1 MKKTIFKHI
10 AFISFIIFFILL
22 VWVVFV
28 FNFFSYRIKKDIY
41 PLILDS
47 KQILTEIVTKDFA
60 KERINKFLSNLQQS
74 QKIFD
79 FDVSN
84 KEKNHYFLYA
94 SKPKSFINALLNFSY
109 PIKQDEKTLGY
120 IHVWPSPDLLFS
132 AIAKNINITV
142 FLLSVIFALI
152 LFILISY
159 IYIMKYFFRPVFKI
173 NEMID
178 VISKQKSYDFDIP
191 SNRSLWREIFLGLKN
206 LNTKVVDIKTTMKLL
221 ISVSNLLTSDME
233 LSDAVHSIF
242 DMLQQKVNNSAVCIL
257 FMVSDNMQLSIFV
270 KDSFSNSKI
279 QFVSEK
285 TNSIIWNCYNEQKEY
300 ICDDINSLS
309 QSDKKIFEYE
319 NIKKLINIPLNINN
333 PKGYCVGV
341 FCVGIKDEKYFD
353 NETLNTIRE
362 IANSF
367 SILIFHRENYLKIK
381 EQNRKLEM
389 ETENV
394 TKELLSKNTMLIQK
408 IRAVNIFCD
417 ILSYSLSNFSLEKNI
432 QHIIEKI
439 KQLLIVETA
448 GVFIYNNTSD
458 EFYTVGGSFG
468 INNVIKTKNKANT
481 ILNKVYNKKQ
491 SVIVKSKEKLKEYP
505 NSNDLE
511 QYLNIKSIVASPIV
525 RDDKLIAILAV
536 VNKTGIEFSEYDVK
550 TLEQLSII
558 VSCIIEKINLY
569 NILKDEE
576 AEF

>member
-10 AFISFIIFFILL
+10 ALISLIIFFILL
-22 VWVVFV
+22 IWGVFV

-60 KERINKFLSNLQQS
+60 KEKINKFLSNLQQN

-84 KEKNHYFLYA
+84 KEKNHYFLDA
-94 SKPKSFINALLNFSY
+94 SKPKSFINTLLNFSY
-109 PIKQDEKTLGY
+109 PIKQNGKTLGY

-132 AIAKNINITV
+132 AIAKNINITIL
-142 FLLSVIFALI
+142 LLSIIFALI
-152 LFILISY
+152 LFIIISY
-159 IYIMKYFFRPVFKI
+159 IYILKYFFRPVSKI
-173 NEMID
+173 SEMID

-191 SNRSLWREIFLGLKN
+191 SNRSLWSEIFLGLKN

-221 ISVSNLLTSDME
+221 VSVSNLLTSDME
-233 LSDAVHSIF
+233 LSDAVHSVF
-242 DMLQQKVNNSAVCIL
+242 DMLQQKVNNNAVCIL
-257 FMVSDNMQLSIFV
+257 FMINDNMQLSIFA

-279 QFVSEK
+279 QFISEK
-285 TNSIIWNCYNEQKEY
+285 TNSIIWNCHSDQKEY
-300 ICDDINSLS
+300 ICEDIKLLS
-309 QSDKKIFEYE
+309 SNDKKIFENE
-319 NIKKLINIPLNINN
+319 NIKKLINIPLTINN

-394 TKELLSKNTMLIQK
+394 TKELLNKNTMLIQK

-432 QHIIEKI
+432 QHIVEKI

-468 INNVIKTKNKANT
+468 INNVIKTKNKVNT
-481 ILNKVYNKKQ
+481 VLNKVYNKKQ
-491 SVIVKSKEKLKEYP
+491 SVIVKSKEQLKEYP

-511 QYLNIKSIVASPIV
+511 QYLNIKSVVASPIL
-525 RDDKLIAILAV
+525 RDDKIIAILAI

-550 TLEQLSII
+550 TLEQLSIL

-569 NILKDEE
+569 NILKDKE
-576 AEF
+576 AE

>member
-10 AFISFIIFFILL
+10 ALISLIIFFILFI
-22 VWVVFV
+22 WVVFV

-60 KERINKFLSNLQQS
+60 KEKINKFLSNLQQN

-84 KEKNHYFLYA
+84 KEKNHYFLDA

-109 PIKQDEKTLGY
+109 PIKQDGKTLGY

-132 AIAKNINITV
+132 AIAKNINITI
-142 FLLSVIFALI
+142 FLLSIIFALI
-152 LFILISY
+152 LFIIISY
-159 IYIMKYFFRPVFKI
+159 LYILKYFFRPVSKI
-173 NEMID
+173 SEMID
-178 VISKQKSYDFDIP
+178 VISKQKNYDFDIP
-191 SNRSLWREIFLGLKN
+191 SNRSLWKEIFLGLKN

-233 LSDAVHSIF
+233 LSDAVHSVF
-242 DMLQQKVNNSAVCIL
+242 DMLQQKVNNNAVCIL
-257 FMVSDNMQLSIFV
+257 FMVSDNMQLSIFA

-279 QFVSEK
+279 QFISEK
-285 TNSIIWNCYNEQKEY
+285 TNSIIWNCHSDQKEY
-300 ICDDINSLS
+300 ICEDIKLLS
-309 QSDKKIFEYE
+309 SNDKKIFENE
-319 NIKKLINIPLNINN
+319 NIKKLINIPLTINN

-432 QHIIEKI
+432 QHIVEKI

-468 INNVIKTKNKANT
+468 INNVIKTKNKVNT
-481 ILNKVYNKKQ
+481 VLNKVYNKKQ
-491 SVIVKSKEKLKEYP
+491 SVIVKSKEQLKEYP

-511 QYLNIKSIVASPIV
+511 QYLNIKSVVASPIL
-525 RDDKLIAILAV
+525 RDDKIIAILAI

-550 TLEQLSII
+550 TLEQLSIL

-569 NILKDEE
+569 NILKDKE
-576 AEF
+576 AE

>member
-10 AFISFIIFFILL
+10 AFVSFIVFFILL
-22 VWVVFV
+22 IWIVFV
-28 FNFFSYRIKKDIY
+28 FNFFSYKIKKDIY

-60 KERINKFLSNLQQS
+60 KEKINKFLSNLQES

-79 FDVSN
+79 FDVSD
-84 KEKNHYFLYA
+84 KEKNHYFLDA

-109 PIKQDEKTLGY
+109 PIKQDDKTLGY

-132 AIAKNINITV
+132 AIAKNINITI

-159 IYIMKYFFRPVFKI
+159 IYIMKYFFHPLFKI

-191 SNRSLWREIFLGLKN
+191 GNRSLWREIFLGLKN
-206 LNTKVVDIKTTMKLL
+206 LNTKVIDIKTTMKLL

-233 LSDAVHSIF
+233 LSDAIHSVF
-242 DMLQQKVNNSAVCIL
+242 DMLQQKVNNSAVCVL
-257 FMVSDNMQLSIFV
+257 FMVSDNMQLRVFA
-270 KDSFSNSKI
+270 KDSFSNTKL
-279 QFVSEK
+279 QFISEK
-285 TNSIIWNCYNEQKEY
+285 TNSIIWNCYSEQKEY
-300 ICDDINSLS
+300 ICNDVNLLS
-309 QSDKKIFEYE
+309 RNDKKIFEYE
-319 NIKKLINIPLNINN
+319 NIKSLINIPLNIDT

-362 IANSF
+362 IAKSF
-367 SILIFHRENYLKIK
+367 SILIFHRENYLTIK
-381 EQNRKLEM
+381 DRNRKLEM

-394 TKELLSKNTMLIQK
+394 TKEILNKNTMLIQK

-448 GVFIYNNTSD
+448 GVFIYNSANN
-458 EFYTVGGSFG
+458 EFHTVGGSFG
-468 INNVIKTKNKANT
+468 INNVIKTKNKINT
-481 ILNKVYNKKQ
+481 ILNKVLDKKQ
-491 SVIVKSKEKLKEYP
+491 SVIVKSKEQLKEYP

-511 QYLNIKSIVASPIV
+511 QYLNIKSIVASPILREDNLV
-525 RDDKLIAILAV
+525 AILV
-536 VNKTGIEFSEYDVK
+536 TVNKIGMEFSEYDIK

-558 VSCIIEKINLY
+558 ISCIIEKIKLY
-569 NILKDEE
+569 NILKDKE
-576 AEF
+576 AE